1 MPMTQRRHGLILA
14 RLREREPHHESLAN
28 RLAVVD
34 RSTPTYLHLASSH
47 LVRGPAFGIPGA
59 QGLGFGGVFVARGDV
74 GSLPSSEVMCC
85 DVWDTATRPYP
96 LRTTGNPVGEATHVN
111 DTEETRPHSG

>member
-1 MPMTQRRHGLILA
+1 
-14 RLREREPHHESLAN
+14 
-28 RLAVVD
+28 
-34 RSTPTYLHLASSH
+34 
-47 LVRGPAFGIPGA
+47 
-59 QGLGFGGVFVARGDV
+59 
-74 GSLPSSEVMCC
+74 MCC

>member
-1 MPMTQRRHGLILA
+1 MSMTQRRHGLILA
-14 RLREREPHHESLAN
+14 RLREREPHGHHESLAN

-34 RSTPTYLHLASSH
+34 RWTPTYLHLASSH

-74 GSLPSSEVMCC
+74 GSLTFSEVRCSRCEM
-85 DVWDTATRPYP
+85 
-96 LRTTGNPVGEATHVN
+96 
-111 DTEETRPHSG
+111 

>member
-14 RLREREPHHESLAN
+14 RLREREREREPHHESLAN

-34 RSTPTYLHLASSH
+34 RWTPTYLHLARRP
-47 LVRGPAFGIPGA
+47 VFGIPGA

-74 GSLPSSEVMCC
+74 GSLAFSEVRCSRCEM
-85 DVWDTATRPYP
+85 
-96 LRTTGNPVGEATHVN
+96 
-111 DTEETRPHSG
+111 